1 MFLQNMLTAAEQA
14 AVLYIIVAVGV
25 IADKTGLYTE
35 KVAKSCTDLLF
46 YIATPAMIINSFLP
60 SNTTLRRLKG
70 CL

>member
-1 MFLQNMLTAAEQA
+1 MFLQNMLTAAEQV

-46 YIATPAMIINSFLP
+46 I
-60 SNTTLRRLKG
+60 
-70 CL
+70 